1 MEVRAIEP
9 IRADLGW
16 TREEINTIKR
26 TVARGA
32 TDDEL
37 VMFLHLAKAYGLDP
51 FAKDIWFIK
60 DRTGTPIIMTS
71 RDGYLKIANRDEN
84 YDGMDADVVY
94 QGDKFNK
101 LKDGVE
107 HVYETK
113 NRGNPVGAYAMV
125 YRKDRTR
132 PVYVYAPFSNYFRD
146 TKVWRQY
153 PHAMI
158 LKVAEAMALKR
169 AFSISGLVTRE
180 ELDESDASPS
190 EQVKQQSRAA
200 TSRQIQE
207 QVMQEPDLENFD
219 NADLQRRKFEICN
232 EYIKLCGND
241 REVARQEVLKVTQ
254 GRQVAMWTDADLK
267 ALVQDIEAKR
277 EIIQQESKAE
287 STEAAD

>member
-1 MEVRAIEP
+1 MEVRTIEP
-9 IRADLGW
+9 VNTEQGW
-16 TREEINTIKR
+16 GREEINTIKR

-37 VMFLHLAKAYGLDP
+37 RMFLHLAKTYGLDP

-113 NRGNPVGAYAMV
+113 NRGNPIGAYAMV
-125 YRKDRTR
+125 YRKDRSR

-180 ELDESDASPS
+180 EIEENAEPPQTVTVKAVQT
-190 EQVKQQSRAA
+190 EQQIEAA
-200 TSRQIQE
+200 TSN
-207 QVMQEPDLENFD
+207 VKDLG
-219 NADLQRRKFEICN
+219 
-232 EYIKLCGND
+232 EYKKKLYLAYLKLCGNSSNAAQH
-241 REVARQEVLKVTQ
+241 EMLKITQ
-254 GRQVAMWTDADLK
+254 GRGSSQWTDADLR

-277 EIIQQESKAE
+277 KIIQQESKVE

>member
-1 MEVRAIEP
+1 
-9 IRADLGW
+9 
-16 TREEINTIKR
+16 
-26 TVARGA
+26 
-32 TDDEL
+32 
-37 VMFLHLAKAYGLDP
+37 
-51 FAKDIWFIK
+51 
-60 DRTGTPIIMTS
+60 
-71 RDGYLKIANRDEN
+71 
-84 YDGMDADVVY
+84 
-94 QGDKFNK
+94 
-101 LKDGVE
+101 
-107 HVYETK
+107 
-113 NRGNPVGAYAMV
+113 
-125 YRKDRTR
+125 
-132 PVYVYAPFSNYFRD
+132 
-146 TKVWRQY
+146 
-153 PHAMI
+153 
-158 LKVAEAMALKR
+158 MALKR

-207 QVMQEPDLENFD
+207 QVMQEPDFENFD

-277 EIIQQESKAE
+277 KIIQQESKAE